1 MYGRMDENGYTVDAT
16 ILYVVTDL
24 RNNVALKYTTITYT
38 ETLDTEQWMI
48 LPSAI
53 LRKRWVTHGVH
64 FPEFANRKSFWG
76 RIVMASKLRCSK
88 NTKLTPRGSQAA
100 SLRSCSDLAKRLR
113 FASQTITIST
123 RCPLDFPLS
132 LKVAHDVRME
142 VLGRSSTLHSGA
154 HLIMILEHQ
163 NVSKSAET
171 PAFSLCTFTD
181 MPGIPASIECLLRL
195 DSLG

>member
-1 MYGRMDENGYTVDAT
+1 
-16 ILYVVTDL
+16 
-24 RNNVALKYTTITYT
+24 
-38 ETLDTEQWMI
+38 
-48 LPSAI
+48 
-53 LRKRWVTHGVH
+53 
-64 FPEFANRKSFWG
+64 
-76 RIVMASKLRCSK
+76 MASKLRCSK
-88 NTKLTPRGSQAA
+88 NTTKLTPRGSQAA

-123 RCPLDFPLS
+123 RCPSDFPLS

-195 DSLG
+195 DPLG